1 MQDHALARLAMG
13 KPEPIHCC
21 GIFQTSPSC
30 LTEEL
35 PDMSFDKQTPDH
47 HLPKRSTAERASG
60 LLSFSAL
67 ALAGIATLS
76 ASPAQAA
83 DEQLV
88 VSVYGFAQDAFSEIV
103 YKPFEALCD
112 CELIVETG
120 NSVERLAKLEARKD
134 DPEIDMAVMSTH
146 DALSANRKGITQSI
160 DVSRLSNYDKL
171 YDIAKDPLG
180 DHLGIGYT
188 FYATSIVYR
197 TDKVSIDSWK
207 DLFKDEIK
215 GRVAFPNVSTNQG
228 PPALYM
234 LGKALGDDAS
244 TLETPIKAVAENAD
258 DIVTFYERSSQVAQL
273 MQQEEILA
281 APIGRFAWGAYT
293 KMDLPLAWATPSEG
307 QTGGMNVM
315 VLTQGAK
322 NEDLAYQFMDFWLS
336 TEIQTALAE
345 ALVDSPANA
354 EVVVSD
360 EIAGNLTYGA
370 DTVSTLNLLAP
381 AVILDNRDQWLE
393 SWNNSVTQ

>member
-1 MQDHALARLAMG
+1 
-13 KPEPIHCC
+13 
-21 GIFQTSPSC
+21 
-30 LTEEL
+30 
-35 PDMSFDKQTPDH
+35 MSTDKQPPDH
-47 HLPKRSTAERASG
+47 PLTSRSGRPYTTG
-60 LLSFSAL
+60 LLRLTAL
-67 ALAGIATLS
+67 VMAGAGGLLG
-76 ASPAQAA
+76 SPAQAA
-83 DEQLV
+83 DQQLV

-112 CELIVETG
+112 CELVVETG

-146 DALSANRKGITQSI
+146 DALSANRKGITQPI
-160 DVSRLSNYDKL
+160 DISRLSNHDKL

-197 TDKVSIDSWK
+197 TDKVSIDSWQ

-234 LGKALGDDAS
+234 LGKALGDDDS
-244 TLETPIKAVAENAD
+244 SLKTPIAAVAENAD
-258 DIVTFYERSSQVAQL
+258 EIVTFYERSSQVAQL

-293 KMDLPLAWATPSEG
+293 RMDLPLAWATPAEG

-315 VLTQGAK
+315 ILTKGAK

-345 ALVDSPANA
+345 ALVDSPANS

-360 EIAGNLTYGA
+360 EIAENLTYGA
-370 DTVSTLNLLAP
+370 DTVSTLKLLAP
-381 AVILDNRDQWLE
+381 DVILDNRDQWLE

>member
-1 MQDHALARLAMG
+1 MTGLPRLNTVNKVFKPAMLGMLSTAGVLVSANTLAA
-13 KPEPIHCC
+13 
-21 GIFQTSPSC
+21 
-30 LTEEL
+30 
-35 PDMSFDKQTPDH
+35 DKQ
-47 HLPKRSTAERASG
+47 
-60 LLSFSAL
+60 
-67 ALAGIATLS
+67 
-76 ASPAQAA
+76 
-83 DEQLV
+83 LV
-88 VSVYGFAQDAFSEIV
+88 ISVYGFAQDAFTEIV
-103 YKPFEALCD
+103 YKPFEAQCD
-112 CELIVETG
+112 CEIIVETG

-146 DALSANRKGITQSI
+146 DALAASRKGITQAI
-160 DVSRLSNYDKL
+160 DVSRLGNHAKL

-180 DHLGIGYT
+180 GNMGVGYT

-197 TDKVSIDSWK
+197 SDKVTIDSWQ

-215 GRVAFPNVSTNQG
+215 GRVAFPNISTNQG
-228 PPALYM
+228 PPSLYM
-234 LGKALGDDAS
+234 LGKAIGDDTSSLTA
-244 TLETPIKAVAENAD
+244 PIATVAKHKD

-315 VLTQGAK
+315 IMTNGAK
-322 NEDLAYQFMDFWLS
+322 NEDLAYEFMDFWLS
-336 TEIQTALAE
+336 TDIQTALAE

-360 EIAGNLTYGA
+360 DIAGNLTYGA
-370 DTVSTLNLLAP
+370 DVVETLNLLAP
-381 AVILDNRDQWLE
+381 DVILDNRTSWLDT
-393 SWNNSVTQ
+393 WNESVTQ

>member
-1 MQDHALARLAMG
+1 MTFTM
-13 KPEPIHCC
+13 
-21 GIFQTSPSC
+21 
-30 LTEEL
+30 
-35 PDMSFDKQTPDH
+35 QTPVQPLRNRSAQRH
-47 HLPKRSTAERASG
+47 VSATLPAT
-60 LLSFSAL
+60 AL
-67 ALAGIATLS
+67 ALASLI
-76 ASPAQAA
+76 ASPAHAA
-83 DEQLV
+83 DDQLV

-103 YKPFEALCD
+103 YEPFEAMCD

-134 DPEIDMAVMSTH
+134 NPEIDMAVMSTH
-146 DALSANRKGITQSI
+146 DALSANRKGITQPI

-197 TDKVSIDSWK
+197 TDKVSIDSWQ

-234 LGKALGDDAS
+234 LGKALGDDDAS
-244 TLETPIKAVAENAD
+244 LDTPIKAVADNAD

-293 KMDLPLAWATPSEG
+293 KMDLPLAWATPKEG

-315 VLTQGAK
+315 ILTKGAK

-336 TEIQTALAE
+336 TDIQSALAE
-345 ALVDSPANA
+345 ALVDSPANS

-360 EIAGNLTYGA
+360 EIAENLTYGA
-370 DTVSTLNLLAP
+370 DTVNSLNLLAP

-393 SWNNSVTQ
+393 SWNSSVTQ

>member
-1 MQDHALARLAMG
+1 MKIDTQSRARRQSTF
-13 KPEPIHCC
+13 PCR
-21 GIFQTSPSC
+21 T
-30 LTEEL
+30 TRL
-35 PDMSFDKQTPDH
+35 PTLCKSV
-47 HLPKRSTAERASG
+47 
-60 LLSFSAL
+60 L
-67 ALAGIATLS
+67 ALTSVLILGSSAT
-76 ASPAQAA
+76 QAENA
-83 DEQLV
+83 KLV
-88 VSVYGFAQDAFSEIV
+88 ISVYGFGQDAFTEIV
-103 YKPFEALCD
+103 YKPFEEQCQ
-112 CELIVETG
+112 CELVVETG

-146 DALSANRKGITQSI
+146 DALSAYRKGVTTAI

-197 TDKVSIDSWK
+197 SDKVSIDSWQ
-207 DLFKDEIK
+207 DLFKDELK
-215 GRVAFPNVSTNQG
+215 GRVAFPNVTTNQG

-234 LGKALGDDAS
+234 LGKAMGDDAAS
-244 TLETPIKAVAENAD
+244 LKTPIKQVAEHRD

-293 KMDLPLAWATPSEG
+293 KMDLPLAWATPKEG

-315 VLTQGAK
+315 ILTKGAK

-336 TEIQTALAE
+336 TDIQTKLAV
-345 ALVDSPANA
+345 ALVDSPANS

-370 DTVSTLNLLAP
+370 ETVSTLKLLSP
-381 AVILDNRDQWLE
+381 DVILDNRDGWLE
-393 SWNNSVTQ
+393 SWNDNVAQ

>member
-1 MQDHALARLAMG
+1 MSSDSH
-13 KPEPIHCC
+13 
-21 GIFQTSPSC
+21 TSVC
-30 LTEEL
+30 
-35 PDMSFDKQTPDH
+35 
-47 HLPKRSTAERASG
+47 HLPARSGRVRAS
-60 LLSFSAL
+60 SAMAGSVL
-67 ALAGIATLS
+67 ALAGIVASL
-76 ASPAQAA
+76 SPAARAA
-83 DEQLV
+83 DQQLV
-88 VSVYGFAQDAFSEIV
+88 ISVYGFAQDAFSEIV
-103 YKPFEALCD
+103 YKPFEAQCD

-146 DALSANRKGITQSI
+146 DALSASRKGITQAI
-160 DVSRLSNYDKL
+160 DVSRLSNHGKL

-197 TDKVSIDSWK
+197 TDKVSIDSWQ
-207 DLFKDEIK
+207 DLFKEEIK

-234 LGKALGDDAS
+234 LGKAMGETDS
-244 TLETPIKAVAENAD
+244 TLAAPIAAVAEHAD

-315 VLTQGAK
+315 ILTKGAK

-354 EVVVSD
+354 EVEVSD
-360 EIAGNLTYGA
+360 EIAANLTYGA
-370 DTVSTLNLLAP
+370 DTVSTLDLLAP
-381 AVILDNRDQWLE
+381 DIILDNREQWLE

>member
-1 MQDHALARLAMG
+1 MTGSIKLLAALAAA
-13 KPEPIHCC
+13 
-21 GIFQTSPSC
+21 GIFTSGN
-30 LTEEL
+30 TIAA
-35 PDMSFDKQTPDH
+35 DKQ
-47 HLPKRSTAERASG
+47 
-60 LLSFSAL
+60 
-67 ALAGIATLS
+67 
-76 ASPAQAA
+76 
-83 DEQLV
+83 LV
-88 VSVYGFAQDAFSEIV
+88 ISVYGFGQDAFTEIV
-103 YKPFEALCD
+103 YKPFEAQCD

-146 DALSANRKGITQSI
+146 DALAASRKGITQAI
-160 DVSRLSNYDKL
+160 DVSRLSNHAKL

-180 DHLGIGYT
+180 GNLGIGYT

-197 TDKVSIDSWK
+197 SDKVSIDSWQ

-234 LGKALGDDAS
+234 LGKAIGDDSAS
-244 TLETPIKAVAENAD
+244 LEVPIAKVAEHKD

-315 VLTQGAK
+315 ILTKGAK

-336 TEIQTALAE
+336 TEIQTQLAE

-354 EVVVSD
+354 DVVVSD
-360 EIAGNLTYGA
+360 DIAANLTYGA
-370 DTVSTLNLLAP
+370 DTVKTLNLLAP
-381 AVILDNRDQWLE
+381 DVILDNRNGWLE
-393 SWNNSVTQ
+393 TWNDNVTQ

>member
-1 MQDHALARLAMG
+1 MTVEQHANRRQLATHRARVIRALPHSLIKPTLLAALITTTALASS
-13 KPEPIHCC
+13 
-21 GIFQTSPSC
+21 TS
-30 LTEEL
+30 
-35 PDMSFDKQTPDH
+35 M
-47 HLPKRSTAERASG
+47 
-60 LLSFSAL
+60 
-67 ALAGIATLS
+67 
-76 ASPAQAA
+76 AA
-83 DEQLV
+83 DKELV
-88 VSVYGFAQDAFSEIV
+88 ISVYGFAQDAFTEIV

-112 CELIVETG
+112 CDLIVETG

-134 DPEIDMAVMSTH
+134 APEIDMAVMSTH
-146 DALSANRKGITQSI
+146 DALAANRKGITQAI

-180 DHLGIGYT
+180 GNLGVGYT

-197 TDKVSIDSWK
+197 TDKVTVDSWQ
-207 DLFKDEIK
+207 DLFKDELK

-234 LGKALGDDAS
+234 LGKAIGDDAAS
-244 TLETPIKAVAENAD
+244 LDAPIAKVAEHTD

-293 KMDLPLAWATPSEG
+293 KMDLPLAWATPAEG

-315 VLTQGAK
+315 ILTEGAK
-322 NEDLAYQFMDFWLS
+322 NEELAYEFMDFWLS
-336 TEIQTALAE
+336 TEIQTQLAE
-345 ALVDSPANA
+345 ALVDSPANS

-360 EIAGNLTYGA
+360 EIAANLTYGA
-370 DTVSTLNLLAP
+370 DTVESLNLLAP
-381 AVILDNRDQWLE
+381 DVILDNRDAWLD
-393 SWNNSVTQ
+393 SWNDSVTQ

>member
-1 MQDHALARLAMG
+1 MTFDNRCTRRPCDSSAQRPTRKRAAAALVLA
-13 KPEPIHCC
+13 
-21 GIFQTSPSC
+21 SVSS
-30 LTEEL
+30 LAAN
-35 PDMSFDKQTPDH
+35 
-47 HLPKRSTAERASG
+47 ST
-60 LLSFSAL
+60 
-67 ALAGIATLS
+67 
-76 ASPAQAA
+76 QAA

-88 VSVYGFAQDAFSEIV
+88 ISVYGFAQDAFTEIV

-112 CELIVETG
+112 CELVVETG

-134 DPEIDMAVMSTH
+134 DPQIDMAVMSTH
-146 DALSANRKGITQSI
+146 DALSANRQGITQAI
-160 DVSRLSNYDKL
+160 DITRLSNYEKL

-180 DHLGIGYT
+180 NHLGIGYT

-197 TDKVSIDSWK
+197 TDKVSIESWK

-215 GRVAFPNVSTNQG
+215 GRVAFPNVTTNQG

-244 TLETPIKAVAENAD
+244 SLETPIAAVAENAD

-293 KMDLPLAWATPSEG
+293 RMDLPLAWATPTEG

-315 VLTQGAK
+315 ILTKGAK

-336 TEIQTALAE
+336 TPIQTALAE

-354 EVVVSD
+354 DVVVSD
-360 EIAGNLTYGA
+360 DIAENLTYGA
-370 DTVSTLNLLAP
+370 DTVSTLELLSP
-381 AVILDNRDQWLE
+381 DVILDNRDQWLE
-393 SWNNSVTQ
+393 SWNSNVTQ

>member
-1 MQDHALARLAMG
+1 MNNKTFKPKKMIVAAVTAGLLASSSTFA
-13 KPEPIHCC
+13 
-21 GIFQTSPSC
+21 S
-30 LTEEL
+30 
-35 PDMSFDKQTPDH
+35 DKQ
-47 HLPKRSTAERASG
+47 
-60 LLSFSAL
+60 
-67 ALAGIATLS
+67 
-76 ASPAQAA
+76 
-83 DEQLV
+83 LV
-88 VSVYGFAQDAFSEIV
+88 ISVYGFAQDAFTDLV
-103 YKPFEALCD
+103 YKPFEAQCD

-134 DPEIDMAVMSTH
+134 NPEIDMAVMSTH
-146 DALSANRKGITQSI
+146 DALAASRKGITQPI
-160 DVSRLSNYDKL
+160 DVSRLSNHAKL

-180 DHLGIGYT
+180 GNLGIGYT

-197 TDKVSIDSWK
+197 SDKVTIDSWQ

-234 LGKALGDDAS
+234 LGKALNDDDAS
-244 TLETPIKAVAENAD
+244 LAAPISKVAEHKD

-281 APIGRFAWGAYT
+281 APVGRFAWGAYT
-293 KMDLPLAWATPSEG
+293 KMDMPMAWATPVEG

-315 VLTQGAK
+315 ILTDGAK
-322 NEDLAYQFMDFWLS
+322 NEDLAYEFMDFWLS
-336 TEIQTALAE
+336 TDIQTALAE

-360 EIAGNLTYGA
+360 EIAANLTYGA
-370 DTVSTLNLLAP
+370 ETVKTLSLLP
-381 AVILDNRDQWLE
+381 PDVILDNRDSWLE
-393 SWNNSVTQ
+393 SWNASVTQ